1 MSALVWF
8 RNDLRLLDNDAVL
21 QACENH
27 KSVHFVAAPT
37 LQHFAE
43 HDWSAVKWDLYQRQL
58 NQLGHDL
65 AELGYT
71 LHIHKLAKFA
81 DCTAFLADFCR
92 QNNVDSI
99 YFNREYPLDE
109 MNRDK
114 AVTAALQEQ
123 DIQVH
128 AFDSN
133 LLVAPEEIKNGKG
146 EYYKVF
152 TPFFKVWLQKIR
164 EGGMPTPYSR
174 KDLNGESERTTAF
187 EEVHYVLPEYARAIA
202 PGLSNEELTEPLQT
216 SAKWQVG
223 EANIRKLAQQFVRE
237 QSIDYKKNRD
247 TPSINGT
254 SRLSAYFEIGALS
267 PRVAAHLLQRL
278 SPEFPDGLHEGSHTW
293 LSELAWREFYQH
305 LMFHEPRLAKGQPFQ
320 AEQAKFPWQTNV
332 QKFAAWCNG
341 KTGFP
346 IVDAGMRELNNTG
359 WMHNRV
365 RMIVASFLVKDLH
378 INWQWGERYFMRR
391 LIDGSFAANNG
402 GWQWSAGTGTDAAPY
417 FRVFNPTSQS
427 EKFDPS
433 GRYIRKWLN
442 ELSNV
447 PEKQLHAPHEWLRQA
462 SFLNHSADSY
472 PKPIVDHK
480 QARERFIAT
489 FKQVKN
495 AE

>member
-21 QACENH
+21 QACQNH
-27 KSVHFVAAPT
+27 QHVHFLVTPT
-37 LQHFAE
+37 LQHYVE
-43 HDWSAVKWDLYQRQL
+43 HDWSLVKWDLYQRQL
-58 NQLGHDL
+58 NQIGHDL
-65 AELGYT
+65 ADLG
-71 LHIHKLAKFA
+71 HILLIHPLDKFA
-81 DCTAFLADFCR
+81 DCSAFLTDFCR
-92 QNNVDSI
+92 AHQVAAL

-109 MNRDK
+109 VNRDK
-114 AVTAALQEQ
+114 AVITVLQNN
-123 DIQVH
+123 DVQVNTF
-128 AFDSN
+128 ASN
-133 LLVAPEEIKNGKG
+133 LLVAPEQIKNGKG

-152 TPFFKVWLQKIR
+152 TPFFKVWLQRIR
-164 EGGMPTPYSR
+164 ENGVPAPYARNILQAAS
-174 KDLNGESERTTAF
+174 GRTLAF
-187 EEVHYVLPEYARAIA
+187 AEVHLSLPEYPTELV
-202 PGLSNEELTEPLQT
+202 PGLADSALTEPLQT
-216 SAKWQVG
+216 SNEWPVG

-237 QSIDYKKNRD
+237 QSMDYKRQRD
-247 TPSINGT
+247 FPSIKGT

-278 SPEFPDGLHEGSHTW
+278 SPEFPDGLPEGSHTW

-305 LMFHEPRLAKGQPFQ
+305 LMFHEPRLAKGEPFQ
-320 AEQAKFPWQTNV
+320 AEQAKFPWRTDV
-332 QKFAAWCNG
+332 ERFAAWCNG

-417 FRVFNPTSQS
+417 FRVFNPTSQG

-433 GRYIRKWLN
+433 GRYIRKFVQ
-442 ELSNV
+442 ELADV
-447 PEKQLHAPHEWLRQA
+447 PDKQLHTPHQWLRQA
-462 SFLNHSADSY
+462 SLLDEATHSY
-472 PKPIVDHK
+472 PQQIVDHK
-480 QARERFIAT
+480 DAREHFIAT